1 MYYAMVRKKAQV
13 GYPGGSPPI
22 FPVGETVD
30 CVKNIVF
37 FSTMLYPLLFELVY
51 SVRRLGYLL
60 LQWSCFMLFFPLWCL
75 NSKSFFSDETSV
87 CQVQEESVVWLSNAR

>member
-37 FSTMLYPLLFELVY
+37 SPQCYIHCSLNLYTTFAGWATCFYSGVASCYFSLFGASTPSLSFRMRLVY
-51 SVRRLGYLL
+51 AKFRKKV
-60 LQWSCFMLFFPLWCL
+60 
-75 NSKSFFSDETSV
+75 
-87 CQVQEESVVWLSNAR
+87 